1 MFLFSIK
8 NLLVASGCVL
18 SMLPA
23 YASAQSQSVRA
34 QLSAREVWVGT
45 PVILQLQIT
54 DAADYEAPEAPV
66 IDGCRVE
73 TAGVPAQSSQITI
86 INGRRSESRSITMQY
101 LITPQRP
108 GTFEIPPLE
117 LQINGRKERTGPLR
131 FAAVQ
136 SETGDLLFA
145 EIEGG
150 KESVFVG

>member
-108 GTFEIPPLE
+108 GTFEVPPLE
-117 LQINGRKERTGPLR
+117 LQVNGLFLCFGINEFKVMVITNCSYHIHGGA
-131 FAAVQ
+131 FAC
-136 SETGDLLFA
+136 SNF
-145 EIEGG
+145 
-150 KESVFVG
+150 F

>member
-1 MFLFSIK
+1 MFLLSIK
-8 NLLVASGCVL
+8 NFLVASACL
-18 SMLPA
+18 MPFLA
-23 YASAQSQSVRA
+23 AQGTAQGQSVRA

-54 DAADYEAPEAPV
+54 DAADYQAPEIPV

-73 TAGVPAQSSQITI
+73 MSGSPAQSSQITI

-101 LITPQRP
+101 LITPQRA
-108 GTFEIPPLE
+108 GTFEVPALE
-117 LQINGRKERTGPLR
+117 VQVNGRSEKTRPMR

-145 EIEGG
+145 DIDPFLRG
-150 KESVFVG
+150 